1 MIELTI
7 KVKPNS
13 KNVSIKTQD
22 GILVVRLTKPSVDG
36 KANKQLL
43 GVLSDYFSVSRSL
56 ISIKSGA
63 KSRIKKIIVDN

>member
-13 KNVSIKTQD
+13 KNVSITKED
-22 GILVVRLTKPSVDG
+22 EILVVRLTKPSVDG

-43 GVLSDYFSVSRSL
+43 GVLSDYFSVSKSL

-63 KSRIKKIIVDN
+63 KSRIKKLL